1 MMQELITVIVPVYN
15 TEKYLERCLDSIV
28 GQTYR
33 DLEILLIDDG
43 STDSS
48 GEICRRYAEA
58 DDRIT
63 VLVKENGGQAS
74 ARNLGLDRMQGEYV
88 LFVDSDDYVS
98 PDFVEELYRQIKA
111 EPGIGIADSSYVKL
125 LESEDPGTLTEGKK
139 PAEVYSQTEA
149 LELLLYQRKFNQS
162 PCTKLFARSVFE
174 GIRFPVGK
182 GYEDLAIIYQTFAKA
197 EKLSYGYRKGY
208 YYLQRAGSTMHK
220 AFDRKKLDRLTI
232 SEEIL
237 EFVKEHYPEI
247 VKAAEARL
255 FLSALQQLMNLP
267 VEKELRR
274 EYDRTK
280 ILIHRYRSG
289 ILRDSKVKKSLRGMA
304 LCSYLGMPILKIL
317 GNLYDRVINRVS

>member
-48 GEICRRYAEA
+48 GEICRQYAEA

-111 EPGIGIADSSYVKL
+111 EPGNWD
-125 LESEDPGTLTEGKK
+125 
-139 PAEVYSQTEA
+139 
-149 LELLLYQRKFNQS
+149 
-162 PCTKLFARSVFE
+162 C
-174 GIRFPVGK
+174 
-182 GYEDLAIIYQTFAKA
+182 
-197 EKLSYGYRKGY
+197 
-208 YYLQRAGSTMHK
+208 
-220 AFDRKKLDRLTI
+220 
-232 SEEIL
+232 
-237 EFVKEHYPEI
+237 
-247 VKAAEARL
+247 
-255 FLSALQQLMNLP
+255 
-267 VEKELRR
+267 
-274 EYDRTK
+274 
-280 ILIHRYRSG
+280 
-289 ILRDSKVKKSLRGMA
+289 
-304 LCSYLGMPILKIL
+304 
-317 GNLYDRVINRVS
+317 